1 MKDNYIKIENFDSK
15 NIENNNNKNYLSKYV
30 FISISFIIMTLII
43 YLTIQL
49 CIKNEN
55 KNGSLFFNEEK
66 ENSYRIFQLI
76 EENNKSNYSFKA
88 TYEVNK
94 YNENVDLIN
103 RKYKDNIVEMQIN
116 GENTFPCIN
125 FVFLNPGN
133 YTIYYLLNIKEL
145 EKLDE
150 MFKGIKKI
158 TSISFSK
165 EFDTSNIKS
174 LRSMFYNCPK
184 LTSIDISNFA
194 TKNIVDIAYLF
205 YGCSSLPSV
214 DLHNFNSKSIKVMV
228 SLFDG
233 CSSLTSI
240 DLSFFDTRY
249 VTHINYLFKGC
260 SSLTSVDLSNFNT
273 ENVIYMEHI
282 FDGCSSLTSL
292 DLSNFKTPN
301 VKYMNYMFNKCFRLQ
316 YLDISNFSPNS
327 RESYSEFCSF
337 INSIGTIKLRRDLY
351 DKVSKYIPKKWE
363 IIFVK
368 D

>member
-15 NIENNNNKNYLSKYV
+15 NIENNNQKNYIRKYA
-30 FISISFIIMTLII
+30 FIIISFIIMTLMI
-43 YLTIQL
+43 YLTIKL
-49 CIKNEN
+49 CIKIEN
-55 KNGSLFFNEEK
+55 KNESLYFNKDEE
-66 ENSYRIFQLI
+66 NYHISQLI
-76 EENNKSNYSFKA
+76 EDNNKSNYSFKA

-103 RKYKDNIVEMQIN
+103 RKYKDNIVEMKIN

-184 LTSIDISNFA
+184 LTSIDITNFA

-301 VKYMNYMFNKCFRLQ
+301 VKYMNYMFNKCFKLQ

-327 RESYSEFCSF
+327 RDAYSEFCSF
-337 INSIGTIKLRRDLY
+337 INSIGTIKLRRELY
-351 DKVSKYIPKKWE
+351 DNVSKYIPKKWE
-363 IIFVK
+363 IIFVEN
-368 D
+368 